1 MAKRDCELT
10 EAEWVIIQVV
20 WEHEPCA
27 APTVQEELVDRTQWT
42 YSTVKTLMDR
52 MVRKGLLKPQRVP
65 NLILYRCAV
74 SRADAQQG
82 ELTGAE
88 WEIIQ
93 VVWEHQPCAAPTVQ
107 EELAD
112 RPRWT
117 HNTVKTLMDGMVG
130 KGWLK
135 TQRPRNLIL
144 YRSAVSRAD
153 AQQGELMRA
162 VKRAFGGAFTPM
174 MQFML
179 DSDAL
184 SPEEIGEL
192 ETMIRKKRRRQKIRA
207 KR

>member
-1 MAKRDCELT
+1 MAKRHCELT
-10 EAEWVIIQVV
+10 AAEWEIIQVV

-27 APTVQEELVDRTQWT
+27 APTVQEELMERKQWT

-52 MVRKGLLKPQRVP
+52 MVGKGLLT
-65 NLILYRCAV
+65 
-74 SRADAQQG
+74 
-82 ELTGAE
+82 TGR
-88 WEIIQ
+88 I
-93 VVWEHQPCAAPTVQ
+93 
-107 EELAD
+107 
-112 RPRWT
+112 
-117 HNTVKTLMDGMVG
+117 
-130 KGWLK
+130 
-135 TQRPRNLIL
+135 RNLIL